1 VIVMTRAVV
10 VRYETRGDV
19 ADRNQ
24 ELIEQVFAELNA
36 RDPGGL
42 RYTAA
47 RLADR
52 VSFVH
57 VAVFDGDVDPF
68 AESSAFR
75 AFQDGLGDRL
85 VGPPIVAQASI
96 IGCYMQHH

>member
-1 VIVMTRAVV
+1 MARAVV
-10 VRYETRGDV
+10 VRYETRSDA

-42 RYTAA
+42 FYTAV

-68 AESSAFR
+68 AESNAFQ

-85 VGPPIVAQASI
+85 LGLPVVAQASV
-96 IGCYMQHH
+96 IGSYIQHH

>member
-1 VIVMTRAVV
+1 VIVMARAVV
-10 VRYETRGDV
+10 VQYQTRSDA

-42 RYTAA
+42 RYTAV

-68 AESSAFR
+68 GESIAFM

-85 VGPPIVAQASI
+85 LGLPVVAQASV
-96 IGCYMQHH
+96 IGSYIQHH